1 MFQDEL
7 RRMSDEKKHAN
18 QNRVSYEFGIDSDN
32 IDDSLIDKLLF
43 LCKERAENGKDDL
56 IGSLCLDGDG
66 YGYYVDE
73 EDRCTDFVY
82 DAGYDQ
88 RLKDYATR
96 TYVPYGNEKKLF
108 AVNGWG
114 AINRTCISDNKEVVN
129 LLAKEIYKRLV
140 KRGLSK
146 ADVNVKSV
154 NAIYRRV
161 RENGLIRK
169 KYTSEDTIIATGYRI
184 YIDIKW

>member
-1 MFQDEL
+1 MYQDEL
-7 RRMSDEKKHAN
+7 RRISDKKN
-18 QNRVSYEFGIDSDN
+18 LQSIKRVSYEFGIDSEN
-32 IDDSLIDKLLF
+32 IDDRLIDKLLL
-43 LCKERAENGKDDL
+43 LCKLKAENGKDNL
-56 IGSLCLDGDG
+56 IGHLCNDGDG

-82 DAGYDQ
+82 DAMYDQ
-88 RLKDYATR
+88 RLKDYVTM
-96 TYVPYGNEKKLF
+96 TYVPYGKEKNLF

-114 AINRTCISDNKEVVN
+114 ASNRTCISDNKEVMN
-129 LLAKEIYKRLV
+129 LLAKEIHKRLV
-140 KRGLSK
+140 KRGLSR

>member
-1 MFQDEL
+1 M
-7 RRMSDEKKHAN
+7 
-18 QNRVSYEFGIDSDN
+18 
-32 IDDSLIDKLLF
+32 
-43 LCKERAENGKDDL
+43 
-56 IGSLCLDGDG
+56 
-66 YGYYVDE
+66 
-73 EDRCTDFVY
+73 
-82 DAGYDQ
+82 
-88 RLKDYATR
+88 
-96 TYVPYGNEKKLF
+96 
-108 AVNGWG
+108 
-114 AINRTCISDNKEVVN
+114 N